1 MEIHNKYIQNL
12 LSNFVFSNLPIII
25 ALILLT
31 SAPFLLLQNEQ
42 DMANQIAGYAFYF
55 LVAGILWKIII
66 QYLIGKLPPEN
77 GISPKKIDP
86 DLESR

>member
-1 MEIHNKYIQNL
+1 METHTKYIQNL

-42 DMANQIAGYAFYF
+42 DIANQIAGYAFYF
-55 LVAGILWKIII
+55 LVAGILWKII
-66 QYLIGKLPPEN
+66 QYLMGKHPPEN
-77 GISPKKIDP
+77 DISPKKIDP

>member
-12 LSNFVFSNLPIII
+12 PSNFIFSNLPIII

-42 DMANQIAGYAFYF
+42 DLANQIAGYAFYF
-55 LVAGILWKIII
+55 LVAGILWKII
-66 QYLIGKLPPEN
+66 QYLIGEHPPEN
-77 GISPKKIDP
+77 DISPEK
-86 DLESR
+86 

>member
-1 MEIHNKYIQNL
+1 MEIHNKYIQNQ
-12 LSNFVFSNLPIII
+12 LSNFAFSNLPIII

-42 DMANQIAGYAFYF
+42 DIANQIAGYAFYF
-55 LVAGILWKIII
+55 LAAGILWKII
-66 QYLIGKLPPEN
+66 QYLMGKLPLEN
-77 GISPKKIDP
+77 DISPKKIDR